1 VKRDEDSSLGARTFK
16 VIINRSHR
24 RVAGG
29 INDAV
34 CHSFLNFKE
43 MKKKIVTY
51 GVRGMIEYQALIKLG
66 QVSFKVTFE
75 GGSMTELGVVP
86 ATFTTKNFLVQQA
99 IEMSPQYKK
108 GLIKKEKELETDE
121 DLEVAPAAPA
131 GAGMKNEEL
140 KIKADDGLVKVEVTD
155 ADAAKS
161 YLAEHFGVQ
170 RSKLKSVGKIKEEA
184 AAQGVEFVGI

>member
-1 VKRDEDSSLGARTFK
+1 
-16 VIINRSHR
+16 
-24 RVAGG
+24 
-29 INDAV
+29 
-34 CHSFLNFKE
+34 

-121 DLEVAPAAPA
+121 ELEVAPAAPA

>member
-1 VKRDEDSSLGARTFK
+1 
-16 VIINRSHR
+16 
-24 RVAGG
+24 
-29 INDAV
+29 
-34 CHSFLNFKE
+34 
-43 MKKKIVTY
+43 
-51 GVRGMIEYQALIKLG
+51 
-66 QVSFKVTFE
+66 
-75 GGSMTELGVVP
+75 MTELGVVP